1 MHTNDTHAHLDKIAK
16 RVTAVNAVREE
27 KPNAVLLDAGDV
39 FSGTLYFNE
48 YKGLA
53 DVEFMNL
60 MQYDMMTFGNH
71 EFDLGDTE
79 EGNKALADF
88 VSKAAFP
95 FVSSNVD
102 FSKDAAMSALQTNNI
117 TNEPDNGQIYEAII
131 QEIDGQKVGFF
142 GLTTEETKDIASPGG
157 ATFNNYIQ
165 SAEQTVASLEE
176 QGVNKIV
183 AVTHIGYNDNALY
196 DNDLTLAAEVD
207 GIDVV
212 VGGHDHTKLSE
223 PAIVTTD
230 AEGNEKEPTV
240 IVQAYQYSDFL
251 GTVDVTFDE
260 DGLVTGYAGELIDIS
275 AQTEDAEATEMLKKY
290 ADTIESLKNEE
301 TGATTEKELTNPR
314 ISDEG
319 NTSQYSVRKNETEL
333 GNLITDSMLWAAKQK
348 DENVV
353 IAMQNGGGIRSSIN
367 AGPITV
373 GEVMTVLPF
382 GNTLATMQLT
392 GTEIIEALEQSVSA
406 FPQENGGFLHVA
418 GMKYT
423 FDRSKEVGSRIQSV
437 QVQDGNNG
445 SYTTLDNN
453 KTYTVATNYFTA
465 KGGDGYTVFA
475 EAFADNR
482 VTDYGQSDWET
493 FKNYLQQVENVN
505 PTIEGRIID
514 IVDSIDNTN
523 SGNDSDRSEG
533 FNAASKKEN
542 KKENKP
548 LTISQI
554 QGAGH
559 TSPYVGQEVTGV
571 TGIVTSVKNSS
582 TFYIQSLKPDKD
594 PNTSEGLMV
603 FQRSHGVNVGDLVAV
618 DGTVAE
624 YAPSNRTNDLTST
637 QITGTNIV
645 ITTSNQ
651 TLPKPVVLD
660 VDRKMPTKVIDNDNL
675 GKFDPKKD
683 GIDYFESLEGMI
695 VEIENPTIIAP
706 QAYGDLWIVP
716 ETIKTTNSFS
726 GLNISSKDYN
736 PERINLD
743 VNDYSIEANAGDK
756 IDGNVKGVVS
766 YDYGNYVVQLKA
778 SELPAILA
786 NGKSASED
794 TTTIVK
800 DDDKLSVAT
809 YNIEN
814 FSVGDKRTN
823 DIAKTIVDNL
833 NAPDIIQLSE
843 VQDDSGTKNDG
854 VTSAAQSY
862 NAITDAIQANG
873 GPTYAYTEIAPENN
887 QDGGAPGANIRV
899 GILYNTERVKLSE
912 GNIGTATEAV
922 AYQDG
927 NVTINPGRIDP
938 TNEAFSESRK
948 PLAAQFE
955 FQGEQVIVIANHY
968 NSKGGDLQL
977 FGNVQ
982 PATLNSEV
990 QRNEIATVVNSF
1002 VKDILA
1008 DNKDANIVVLGDFN
1022 DFEFSTPLKITAGKE
1037 LTNMI
1042 NKVPATDRFTY
1053 FYQGNSQVL
1062 DHILVSKNLAS
1073 STEVDIV
1080 HINSPFY
1087 NQISDHD
1094 PVLIQTAL

>member
-1 MHTNDTHAHLDKIAK
+1 MHTNDTHAHLDNVAK
-16 RVTAVNAVREE
+16 RVTAVKAVREE
-27 KPNAVLLDAGDV
+27 KPDAVLVDAGDV

-53 DVEFMNL
+53 DIEFMNL

-71 EFDLGDTE
+71 EFDLGNTE
-79 EGNKALADF
+79 DGNTALADF
-88 VSKAAFP
+88 VSKANFP

-102 FSKDAAMSALQTNNI
+102 FSEDTAMNKLQNNNI
-117 TNEPDNGQIYEAII
+117 TNEPENGQIYNAII
-131 QEIDGQKVGFF
+131 KDIDGEKVGFF
-142 GLTTEETKDIASPGG
+142 GLTTEEATDIASPGNT
-157 ATFNNYIQ
+157 TFADYIE
-165 SAEQTVASLEE
+165 SAEQTVDALEE
-176 QGVNKIV
+176 QGINKIV
-183 AVTHIGYNDNALY
+183 AVTHLGYNDNALY
-196 DNDLTLAAEVD
+196 DNDLSLAAEVE
-207 GIDVV
+207 GIDVI

-223 PAIVTTD
+223 PVLVTKD
-230 AEGNEKEPTV
+230 AEGNEKDPTV
-240 IVQAYQYSDFL
+240 IVQAYQYSEVL
-251 GTVDVTFDE
+251 GTVDVAFDKN
-260 DGLVTGYAGELIDIS
+260 GTVTGYAGELIDVA
-275 AQTEDAEATEMLKKY
+275 AQTEDAEAAEMLQEY
-290 ADTIESLKNEE
+290 AATIEALKKEE
-301 TGATTEKELTNPR
+301 TGATTEKELINPR
-314 ISDEG
+314 VSDEG
-319 NTSQYSVRKNETEL
+319 NTSQQSVRKNETEL
-333 GNLITDSMLWAAKQK
+333 GNLITDSMLSAAKQK
-348 DENVV
+348 DETVV
-353 IAMQNGGGIRSSIN
+353 VAMQNGGGIRSSIN

-392 GTEIIEALEQSVSA
+392 GAEMMEALEHSVSV

-423 FDRSKEVGSRIQSV
+423 FDSSKEVGSRVQSV
-437 QVQDGNNG
+437 QIQDGENG
-445 SYTTLDNN
+445 SYTTLDEN

-475 EAFADNR
+475 DAFADNR

-493 FKNYLQQVENVN
+493 FKNYLQQVKNVN
-505 PTIEGRIID
+505 PTIEGRIVD
-514 IVDSIDNTN
+514 IANSTSDSEDNSTDN
-523 SGNDSDRSEG
+523 GEVVTI
-533 FNAASKKEN
+533 AS

-554 QGAGH
+554 QGASH
-559 TSPYVGQEVTGV
+559 TSPYVGKEVTGV

-624 YAPSNRTNDLTST
+624 YAPSDRTNDLTST

-645 ITTSNQ
+645 ITASNQ
-651 TLPKPVVLD
+651 ALPKPVVLD
-660 VDRKMPTKVIDNDNL
+660 GDRKMPTKVIDSDNF
-675 GKFDPKKD
+675 GKFNPKKD
-683 GIDYFESLEGMI
+683 GIDYFESLEGML

-706 QAYGDLWIVP
+706 QAYGDLWVVP
-716 ETIKTTNSFS
+716 ETIKTTNAFS

-743 VNDYSIEANAGDK
+743 INDYSIEANAGDK
-756 IDGNVKGVVS
+756 IDGHVKGVVS
-766 YDYGNYVVQLKA
+766 YDYGNYVVQLKS
-778 SELPAILA
+778 SELPTILSS
-786 NGKSASED
+786 GKAVSED
-794 TTTIVK
+794 ATTIVK
-800 DDDKLSVAT
+800 DTDKLSVAT

-814 FSVGDKRTN
+814 FSVGDKRTS
-823 DIAKTIVDNL
+823 DIAKSIIENL
-833 NAPDIIQLSE
+833 DSPDIIQLSE

-854 VTSAAQSY
+854 ITSAAQSY
-862 NAITDAIQANG
+862 KAITDAIQTLG

-899 GILYNTERVKLSE
+899 GMLYNTERVTLSE
-912 GNIGTATEAV
+912 GTAGTATEAV
-922 AYQDG
+922 AYEDG
-927 NVTINPGRIDP
+927 SLTLNPGRIDP
-938 TNEAFSESRK
+938 TNEAFLESRK

-955 FQGEQVIVIANHY
+955 FQGKQVIVIANHY
-968 NSKGGDLQL
+968 NSKSGDLQL

-982 PATLNSEV
+982 PPTLSSEE
-990 QRNEIATVVNSF
+990 QRNKIAKVVNSF
-1002 VKDILA
+1002 VKEIKA
-1008 DNKDANIVVLGDFN
+1008 DNAKANIIVLGDFN
-1022 DFEFSTPLKITAGKE
+1022 DFEFSSPLEITAGKE
-1037 LTNMI
+1037 LKNMI
-1042 NKVPATDRFTY
+1042 TKVPAKDRFTY

-1073 STEVDIV
+1073 STEVDII

-1094 PVLIQTAL
+1094 PVLIQTELK

>member
-1 MHTNDTHAHLDKIAK
+1 MHTNDTHAHLDNVAK
-16 RVTAVNAVREE
+16 RVTAVTAVREE
-27 KPNAVLLDAGDV
+27 KPNAVLVDAGDV

-48 YKGLA
+48 YKGQA
-53 DVEFMNL
+53 DVQFMNL
-60 MQYDMMTFGNH
+60 MQYDLMTFGNH
-71 EFDLGDTE
+71 EFDLGDTAD
-79 EGNKALADF
+79 GNTALADF
-88 VSKAAFP
+88 VSEAHFP

-102 FSKDAAMSALQTNNI
+102 FSNDTAMKALQNNTI
-117 TNEPDNGQIYEAII
+117 TSDPDNGQIYNAVIK
-131 QEIDGQKVGFF
+131 EIDGEKVGFF
-142 GLTTEETKDIASPGG
+142 GLTTEETKDIASPGST
-157 ATFNNYIQ
+157 TFADYIE
-165 SAEQTVASLEE
+165 SAEQTVTALEE
-176 QGVNKIV
+176 QDIDKII

-196 DNDLTLAAEVD
+196 DNDVTLAAEVD
-207 GIDVV
+207 GIDVI

-223 PAIVTTD
+223 PVLITKD
-230 AEGNEKEPTV
+230 SEGNEKDPTI
-240 IVQAYQYSDFL
+240 IVQAYQYSEFL
-251 GTVDVTFDE
+251 GTVDVEFDE
-260 DGLVTGYAGELIDIS
+260 NGVVAGYAGQLIDVS
-275 AQTEDAEATEMLKKY
+275 AQTEDAEAAEMLKEY
-290 ADTIESLKNEE
+290 ADTIEALKSEE

-319 NTSQYSVRKNETEL
+319 NTNQYSVRKNETEL
-333 GNLITDSMLWAAKQK
+333 GNLITNSMLWAAKQK
-348 DENVV
+348 DKNVV

-392 GTEIIEALEQSVSA
+392 GTEIIKALEHSVSA

-423 FDRSKEVGSRIQSV
+423 FDSSKEVGSRIQSV
-437 QVQDGNNG
+437 QVQDGNND

-493 FKNYLQQVENVN
+493 FKNYLQQVEKVN
-505 PTIEGRIID
+505 PTIEGRIVD
-514 IVDSIDNTN
+514 IVDSNDNTN
-523 SGNDSDRSEG
+523 NGDDSDNGEG
-533 FNAASKKEN
+533 FNIASN
-542 KKENKP
+542 KGNKP

-554 QGAGH
+554 QGASH
-559 TSPYVGQEVTGV
+559 TSPYVGKEVTGV

-594 PNTSEGLMV
+594 KNTSEGLMV
-603 FQRSHGVNVGDLVAV
+603 FMRSHDVNVGDVVAV
-618 DGTVAE
+618 DGTIAE

-637 QITGTNIV
+637 QITGTNVV
-645 ITTSNQ
+645 ITASNQ
-651 TLPKPVVLD
+651 ALPKPVVLD
-660 VDRKMPTKVIDNDNL
+660 DDRKMPTKVIDKDSFK
-675 GKFDPKKD
+675 KFNPNRD
-683 GIDYFESLEGMI
+683 GIDYFESLEGML
-695 VEIENPTIIAP
+695 VEVQNPTIIAP
-706 QAYGDLWIVP
+706 QAYGDLWVVP
-716 ETIKTTNSFS
+716 ETIKPTNAFS

-743 VNDYSIEANAGDK
+743 LNDYSIEANAGDK
-756 IDGNVKGVVS
+756 INGNAKGVVS
-766 YDYGNYVVQLKA
+766 YDFGNYVVQLKS
-778 SELPAILA
+778 SELPPILSSSKA
-786 NGKSASED
+786 ASED

-800 DDDKLSVAT
+800 DNNKLSVAT

-814 FSVGDKRTN
+814 FSVGDQRTN

-833 NAPDIIQLSE
+833 DAPDIIQLSE

-854 VTSAAQSY
+854 VTSATQSY
-862 NAITDAIQANG
+862 KAITDAIQTLG

-899 GILYNTERVKLSE
+899 GMLYNTERVKLSE
-912 GNIGTATEAV
+912 GTMGAATESV

-927 NVTINPGRIDP
+927 NLTVNPGRIDP
-938 TNEAFSESRK
+938 TNEAFLESRK
-948 PLAAQFE
+948 PLAAQFD

-977 FGNVQ
+977 FGNIQ
-982 PATLNSEV
+982 PATLSSEV

-1002 VKDILA
+1002 VKNILA

-1022 DFEFSTPLKITAGKE
+1022 DFEFSNPLKITAGKE

-1042 NKVPATDRFTY
+1042 NKVPTKDRFTY

-1094 PVLIQTAL
+1094 PVLIQTEL